1 MPDRTKDE
9 PTPKRD
15 TVRRESQAARRADLA
30 DVIAQWPARG
40 TDPHAAH
47 RHRAHTRHGD
57 NDDTVV
63 CAARG

>member
-30 DVIAQWPARG
+30 GLISQWPALVTGTPTRPRG
-40 TDPHAAH
+40 
-47 RHRAHTRHGD
+47 
-57 NDDTVV
+57 
-63 CAARG
+63 RGKQR